1 MNPITGSLVFALAAE
16 AFAGGHYLNRY
27 IALGLF
33 TAGVRALPRKM
44 ANVCQEFVTLRLG
57 KLQYV
62 IGVSA
67 DAPKANGAVEAREPP
82 GAARASDSVTGALS
96 VVSKGE
102 IWASS

>member
-16 AFAGGHYLNRY
+16 AVAGGHYLNRY

-44 ANVCQEFVTLRLG
+44 ANVCRKFVTLRLG

-67 DAPKANGAVEAREPP
+67 MRRRQMERSRQGSRP
-82 GAARASDSVTGALS
+82 GLRARATA
-96 VVSKGE
+96 
-102 IWASS
+102 